1 MGGNYGLWGA
11 RNLSRL
17 QWASFPIT
25 MHMQVDEPGMYM
37 VNNEGKNKIKIKTW
51 LDISRPGLAA
61 DFDLSHQEQFYD
73 L

>member
-37 VNNEGKNKIKIKTW
+37 VNNEGKNKIKIKT
-51 LDISRPGLAA
+51 
-61 DFDLSHQEQFYD
+61 
-73 L
+73 